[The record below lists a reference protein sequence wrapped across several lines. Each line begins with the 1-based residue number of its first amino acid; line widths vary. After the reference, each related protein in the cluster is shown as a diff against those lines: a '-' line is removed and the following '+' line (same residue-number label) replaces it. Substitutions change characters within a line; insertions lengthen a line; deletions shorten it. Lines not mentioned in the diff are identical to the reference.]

1 MKIYKSGIVMF
12 RSNLFIIILFLLAVS
27 SYAQI
32 NQGELSQNLPNVTF
46 ISYDGPVTVFNTREE
61 IRQIGVGLG
70 SIVANNG
77 VQAGSAGRYFV
88 IHSVSGEEGGKID
101 ADIFGLGVD
110 SGVDHIRNL
119 RTIIQGYLQTAYS
132 YNERDAALLAEY
144 ITIYNAVYRGNWDYS
159 TGRYKSQVISNLT
172 RERMGLSIR
181 YDEWPGR
188 TLMLIPLGY
197 GGLSS
202 VDTSVISDSR
212 VIEEMRRED
221 DRGVEQRRDMVD
233 LKEREA
239 EEAARRAQDERDTA
253 RREQERID
261 QQRAQNSQERQQTA
275 QDRQQLAQDQAAG
288 RVTDQDARQRQEELD
303 RRDQTA
309 EERDRQLDEREAA
322 NDQRLAEAQEL
333 EDFSGQKAEE
343 ARQDRREIAQDQ
355 MSTIAE
361 ESAGGV
367 IGIILNAGR
376 PSFGRLVRLSVTGRE
391 IRRSPLDTVHVR
403 TVTLIGGKI
412 IAIAGE
418 SGRVRLVDINQN
430 SLEMTKQGDDELMT
444 GSLLW
449 VNGNDIYAITND
461 TSNASYLARFNT
473 NLQLLNKSAVK
484 VNQNASVNIQQ
495 GRLLTQREDGSAL
508 MLNPLDLTE
517 IR

>member
-1 MKIYKSGIVMF
+1 MKIQKSFINMF
-12 RSNLFIIILFLLAVS
+12 RLSLFNVVLLFLAVS
-27 SYAQI
+27 AYAQVD
-32 NQGELSQNLPNVTF
+32 QGELQNLPGVTF
-46 ISYDGPVTVFNTREE
+46 ISYEGPITVFNTREE
-61 IRQIGVGLG
+61 IRQIGAGLG
-70 SIVANNG
+70 LVVANNG
-77 VQAGSAGRYFV
+77 VQAGSTGRYFV
-88 IHSVSGEEGGKID
+88 IHSVSGEESGKLN

-110 SGVDHIRNL
+110 TGVDHIRNL
-119 RTIIQGYLQTAYS
+119 RTIIQGYLQTAYN

-159 TGRYKSQVISNLT
+159 VSRYKSQVISYLT

-239 EEAARRAQDERDTA
+239 EEAAQRAQNERDTA
-253 RREQERID
+253 GQEQERID
-261 QQRAQNSQERQQTA
+261 QQRAQNTQDRQQTA

-288 RVTDQDARQRQEELD
+288 RVSDQDARQRQEELD
-303 RRDQTA
+303 RRDQAA
-309 EERDRQLDEREAA
+309 EERDRQLDEREEA
-322 NDQRLAEAQEL
+322 NEERLAEAQRL
-333 EDFSGQKAEE
+333 EDFSEQKAEE

-355 MSTIAE
+355 TSTIAE
-361 ESAGGV
+361 ENAGGV

-376 PSFGRLVRLSVTGRE
+376 PSFGRLVRLSTAGRE
-391 IRRSPLDTVHVR
+391 IRRSSLDTVHVR

-418 SGRVRLVDINQN
+418 SGRGVRLVEIDQN
-430 SLEMTKQGDDELMT
+430 SLEMAKQGDDELLT

-461 TSNASYLARFNT
+461 MSSSSYLARFNT

-484 VNQNASVNIQQ
+484 VNPNASVNIQQ
-495 GRLLTQREDGSAL
+495 GRLLSQREDGSAL
-508 MLNPLDLTE
+508 MLNPVDLTE